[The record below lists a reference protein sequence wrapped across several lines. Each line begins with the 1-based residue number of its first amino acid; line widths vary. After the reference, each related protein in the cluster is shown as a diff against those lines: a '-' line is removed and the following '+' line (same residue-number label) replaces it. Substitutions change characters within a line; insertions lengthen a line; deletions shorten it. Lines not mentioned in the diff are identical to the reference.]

1 MNKGCVFVLGFLAAI
16 FLVTLIP
23 YLNGKSSN
31 EEPQQ
36 TEEVVDKEAIVRE
49 FLRGDKHAENPQRE
63 NIQYIDIR
71 GKHGE
76 VTVHT
81 YMSKDSV
88 KILIGKPTRVNLMT
102 IGNDAH
108 EYWEYD
114 FPNQGQ
120 YGTTRRLNISF
131 VNGELKEIREY

>member
-23 YLNGKSSN
+23 FLNGKNKAS
-31 EEPQQ
+31 EPQL
-36 TEEVVDKEAIVRE
+36 TDEVVDEEVIVQD
-49 FLRGDKHAENPQRE
+49 FLKQAKPVE

-81 YMSKDSV
+81 YMTKDSV
-88 KILIGKPTRVNLMT
+88 KILVGKPTRVDLRT
-102 IGNDAH
+102 YGNDAH
-108 EYWEYD
+108 EDWEYI
-114 FPNQGQ
+114 FQGEGL
-120 YGTTRRLNISF
+120 YGTPRELRISF
-131 VNGELKEIREY
+131 INGKLKEIHEY

>member
-49 FLRGDKHAENPQRE
+49 FLREKTPVENPLPE
-63 NIQYIDIR
+63 NTQYIDIR

-81 YMSKDSV
+81 NMTKDSV
-88 KILIGKPTRVNLMT
+88 KILVGKPTRVELRT
-102 IGNDAH
+102 YGNDAH
-108 EYWEYD
+108 EDWEYI
-114 FPNQGQ
+114 FQGEGL
-120 YGTTRRLNISF
+120 YGTPRELRISF
-131 VNGELKEIREY
+131 INGKLKEIHEY

>member
-23 YLNGKSSN
+23 FLNGKNKGS
-31 EEPQQ
+31 EPQQ
-36 TEEVVDKEAIVRE
+36 TDEVVDEEVIVQD
-49 FLRGDKHAENPQRE
+49 FLKQTKPVE

-88 KILIGKPTRVNLMT
+88 KILVGKPTRVSLMT

-108 EYWEYD
+108 EDWIYE
-114 FPNQGQ
+114 FSGEGR
-120 YGTTRRLNISF
+120 YGSTRELNISF
-131 VNGELKEIREY
+131 VNGKLRDICEY

>member
-23 YLNGKSSN
+23 FLNGKNKAS
-31 EEPQQ
+31 EPQQ
-36 TEEVVDKEAIVRE
+36 TDEVVNEEVIVE
-49 FLRGDKHAENPQRE
+49 DFMKQAKPVE

-81 YMSKDSV
+81 NMSKDSV
-88 KILIGKPTRVNLMT
+88 KILVGKPTRVDLRT
-102 IGNDAH
+102 YGNNAH
-108 EYWEYD
+108 EDWEYI
-114 FPNQGQ
+114 FPGEGL
-120 YGTTRRLNISF
+120 YGTPRELRISF
-131 VNGELKEIREY
+131 INGELKEIHEY

>member
-23 YLNGKSSN
+23 FLNGKNKAS
-31 EEPQQ
+31 EPQL
-36 TEEVVDKEAIVRE
+36 TDEVVDEEVIVQD
-49 FLRGDKHAENPQRE
+49 FLKQAKPVE

-81 YMSKDSV
+81 NMSKDSV
-88 KILIGKPTRVNLMT
+88 KILVGKPTRVDLRT
-102 IGNDAH
+102 YGNDAH
-108 EYWEYD
+108 EDWEYI
-114 FPNQGQ
+114 FQGEGL
-120 YGTTRRLNISF
+120 YGTPRELRISF
-131 VNGELKEIREY
+131 INGKLKEIHEY

>member
-120 YGTTRRLNISF
+120 YGTTRRLKISF
-131 VNGELKEIREY
+131 YNGELKEIHEY

>member
-23 YLNGKSSN
+23 FLNGKNKES
-31 EEPQQ
+31 EPQQ
-36 TEEVVDKEAIVRE
+36 TDEVVDEEVIVQD
-49 FLRGDKHAENPQRE
+49 FLKQTKPVE

-81 YMSKDSV
+81 NMSKDSV
-88 KILIGKPTRVNLMT
+88 KILVGKPTRVDLRT
-102 IGNDAH
+102 YGNDAH
-108 EYWEYD
+108 EDWEYI
-114 FPNQGQ
+114 FQGEGL
-120 YGTTRRLNISF
+120 YGTPRELRISF
-131 VNGELKEIREY
+131 INGKLKEIHEY

>member
-23 YLNGKSSN
+23 FFNGKNKGS
-31 EEPQQ
+31 EPQQ
-36 TEEVVDKEAIVRE
+36 TDEVVDEEVIVQD
-49 FLRGDKHAENPQRE
+49 FLKQAKPVE

-88 KILIGKPTRVNLMT
+88 KILVGKPTRVDLRT
-102 IGNDAH
+102 YGNDAH
-108 EYWEYD
+108 EDWEYI
-114 FPNQGQ
+114 FQGEGL
-120 YGTTRRLNISF
+120 YGTPRELRISF
-131 VNGELKEIREY
+131 INGKLKEIHEY

>member
-23 YLNGKSSN
+23 FLNGKNKSS
-31 EEPQQ
+31 EPQL
-36 TEEVVDKEAIVRE
+36 TDEVVDEEVIVQD
-49 FLRGDKHAENPQRE
+49 FLKQAKPVE

-88 KILIGKPTRVNLMT
+88 KILVGKPTRVDLRT
-102 IGNDAH
+102 YGNDAH
-108 EYWEYD
+108 EDWEYI
-114 FPNQGQ
+114 FQGEGL
-120 YGTTRRLNISF
+120 YGTPRELRISF
-131 VNGELKEIREY
+131 INGKLKEIHEY

>member
-36 TEEVVDKEAIVRE
+36 TEEVVDKETIVRE

-88 KILIGKPTRVNLMT
+88 KILVGKPTRVNLMT